1 MPQAGAAL
9 RSSPTAFAVTAA
21 MGIRAFPA
29 KGFAM
34 MLLSSDMNR
43 GLKLMERQV
52 SVSSSAAS
60 APGPFTSAIGSVLIF
75 SQKDSGSRDLLFSG
89 TGMLSGRRGRKRC
102 MKGQA
107 NADRLNHKGG

>member
-9 RSSPTAFAVTAA
+9 CSSPTAFAATAA

-60 APGPFTSAIGSVLIF
+60 APGPFTSAIGSVLRRRIPAHVTFF
-75 SQKDSGSRDLLFSG
+75 SPA
-89 TGMLSGRRGRKRC
+89 RGC
-102 MKGQA
+102 FQEDGDG
-107 NADRLNHKGG
+107 NAV